1 MHAGR
6 IYARLVFG
14 TTFYGFG
21 NLVMRPAARVV
32 DKKEAKHGLQTADA
46 LGCSIQVE
54 INFKLPV
61 GLALIV

>member
-1 MHAGR
+1 M
-6 IYARLVFG
+6 
-14 TTFYGFG
+14 
-21 NLVMRPAARVV
+21 VMRPAARVV